1 MSSRQEHEGCSCLK
15 DPVAPFLGGR
25 LTFYAKTVWP
35 DSMIIG
41 IQRLEQKDCL
51 PSEGREQGPML
62 PSLPSFAPNEKSVY
76 FPLNL
81 KTKLFF
87 SQGVNAKGS
96 KR

>member
-35 DSMIIG
+35 DGMIIG

-51 PSEGREQGPML
+51 PSVGREQGPVL
-62 PSLPSFAPNEKSVY
+62 PPSHPLLLTRSLFIS
-76 FPLNL
+76 PLI
-81 KTKLFF
+81 
-87 SQGVNAKGS
+87 
-96 KR
+96 